1 MVESHDADAGTG
13 DGDLGRAAVP
23 YLRVRRQLAPTTGLL
38 PDVPLDR
45 LGARGQPPPAPDACA
60 GLDRGGAAVT
70 ALFDRKHRKAAK
82 AAAADA
88 VEAISPYADSLAHD
102 PKLRKRLLQA
112 GVAAAAARARI
123 RRETGLSGL
132 AVRLALDPVL
142 RAQLVEVAA
151 QLRGARDRVEHR
163 RSRQRRVFLVAGAAA
178 VVLVAVPAIRS
189 IRGNDT
195 TP

>member
-13 DGDLGRAAVP
+13 DGDFGRAAVP
-23 YLRVRRQLAPTTGLL
+23 HLRVRRQLAPTTGLL

-45 LGARGQPPPAPDACA
+45 LGARGKPPPALDARA
-60 GLDRGGAAVT
+60 GAAVT
-70 ALFDRKHRKAAK
+70 TLFDRRHRKKAK
-82 AAAADA
+82 AATADV
-88 VEAISPYADSLAHD
+88 VEALSPYADSLVHD
-102 PKLRKRLLQA
+102 PKLRQRLLNA
-112 GVAAAAARARI
+112 GAAAAAARARI

-163 RSRQRRVFLVAGAAA
+163 QARRRRIVLVAGAATVA
-178 VVLVAVPAIRS
+178 LVAVPAIRS
-189 IRGNDT
+189 IRGDGSST
-195 TP
+195 